1 MKSLKSLALAALL
14 SFAAAGAWASD
25 AADEFIRAI
34 KQDSG
39 SGMTALLRQ
48 GVDPNTRDPRGV
60 PGLYLALQEGSLD
73 AAKAIL
79 AAPRLNPNALT
90 PTDESPLMMAALKG
104 QVDIAR
110 ALIAKGGAVNKSGWT
125 PLHYAATGGNT
136 DMIRLLLDHRATVE
150 ALSPN
155 ETTPLMMAARYGS
168 VEAVQMLLRAGAD
181 PRRRNGLGMDALD
194 FAVSGERPDAIEL
207 LTQAKR
213 RAPVRPVVPAP
224 ESAPAG
230 TAVQVLPQDSSAMPP
245 PGVAIQVTPRAGPA
259 SAPRGSRRLPRGWHR
274 ESATAR

>member
-224 ESAPAG
+224 ESAPPG

-245 PGVAIQVTPRAGPA
+245 PGMAIQVTPRAGPA
-259 SAPRGSRRLPRGWHR
+259 SAPRGTW
-274 ESATAR
+274 

>member
-1 MKSLKSLALAALL
+1 MKSLKSLALTALL

-104 QVDIAR
+104 QVEFAR
-110 ALIAKGGAVNKSGWT
+110 ALIAKGGAVNKSGWA

-136 DMIRLLLDHRATVE
+136 DMIRLLLDHRAAVE
-150 ALSPN
+150 AP
-155 ETTPLMMAARYGS
+155 PLTLCRPPRL
-168 VEAVQMLLRAGAD
+168 LLRLSCRPTGGRRD
-181 PRRRNGLGMDALD
+181 PR
-194 FAVSGERPDAIEL
+194 AVSIVGAPERSRRDG
-207 LTQAKR
+207 
-213 RAPVRPVVPAP
+213 RAPVAGAPRP
-224 ESAPAG
+224 G
-230 TAVQVLPQDSSAMPP
+230 TAQT
-245 PGVAIQVTPRAGPA
+245 PGP
-259 SAPRGSRRLPRGWHR
+259 S
-274 ESATAR
+274 